1 MPGTNPN
8 PTTEEIESIKNL
20 YNRKFPNLKNYPI
33 DDAHWLTITKNI
45 LAHKKKISSAP
56 MLLHVLFLVTGEN
69 WNNKL
74 QISNPGREA
83 RRASDNYDV
92 DEASDTHDNM
102 TVKRTRYDALLAP
115 STLFLRENTS
125 TTTVPI
131 EDAQLPN
138 SARER
143 CKTPIQAMLEPF
155 GVQTVTLT
163 SPPRP
168 TNQPVKTWD
177 SPKGSQYRLFR
188 ESADHKDGALYE
200 KVSPKKNPVSMLP
213 SDLAAE
219 KLSRI
224 WDHYKQTEMQATSI
238 NKEGIQSAAE
248 RRRPCSQQTL
258 TGFRCQEVFEAEN
271 CTELLS
277 GPKSK
282 AHWAHLIG
290 HGLDA
295 TGQHHHAGS
304 LIPATSESNLRTLGA
319 FEQPIRAQLLS
330 SSALKKVDMTAVPV
344 YSGDSLIPHSVKT
357 SLDWH
362 YELEDG
368 VGPVKLSEVIHI
380 NPRSTK
386 HPNSNDFKA
395 INALRHSELKMKSC
409 RRVFDSDNLDDE
421 SIRGS
426 SSFELLSEQFPID
439 VDEFIPS
446 QSSSGLSSVFF
457 NLSSTNSSGISTPA
471 RTDTPGRSSHR
482 CSSQLDS
489 SQFAGSQLDEEYDNA
504 TSAPG
509 SQIE

>member
-1 MPGTNPN
+1 
-8 PTTEEIESIKNL
+8 
-20 YNRKFPNLKNYPI
+20 
-33 DDAHWLTITKNI
+33 
-45 LAHKKKISSAP
+45 
-56 MLLHVLFLVTGEN
+56 
-69 WNNKL
+69 
-74 QISNPGREA
+74 
-83 RRASDNYDV
+83 
-92 DEASDTHDNM
+92 
-102 TVKRTRYDALLAP
+102 
-115 STLFLRENTS
+115 
-125 TTTVPI
+125 
-131 EDAQLPN
+131 
-138 SARER
+138 
-143 CKTPIQAMLEPF
+143 
-155 GVQTVTLT
+155 
-163 SPPRP
+163 
-168 TNQPVKTWD
+168 
-177 SPKGSQYRLFR
+177 
-188 ESADHKDGALYE
+188 
-200 KVSPKKNPVSMLP
+200 
-213 SDLAAE
+213 
-219 KLSRI
+219 
-224 WDHYKQTEMQATSI
+224 
-238 NKEGIQSAAE
+238 
-248 RRRPCSQQTL
+248 
-258 TGFRCQEVFEAEN
+258 
-271 CTELLS
+271 
-277 GPKSK
+277 
-282 AHWAHLIG
+282 
-290 HGLDA
+290 
-295 TGQHHHAGS
+295 
-304 LIPATSESNLRTLGA
+304 
-319 FEQPIRAQLLS
+319 
-330 SSALKKVDMTAVPV
+330 MTAVPV